1 MALNNSCNNGLRNA
15 SRYVVAPT
23 FALGE
28 YTTIQSAIDQA
39 VADGADAANPAI
51 VWVSAGIYTEDLA
64 LVPFV
69 SLAGAVDGSV
79 NAVQVVGN
87 SVYTDNTGAGTN
99 EFSITNMSFV
109 SNNTSPAISFQ
120 GSGTSNM
127 HLQSLD
133 ASATATSGTALE
145 CTGANFSI
153 NVTISTLEAS
163 SGAKCMNVSAGNVF
177 MFAGVHSSF
186 VDTASTISGTAV
198 VRLFSCVANDAF
210 VLTDSSSLY
219 LMQCFVTSGN
229 LTCVDV
235 GVNCALISYTSIM
248 LSDATSNYFV
258 TGTGAYFYTQVVA
271 VNDAKLIDP
280 GLNILPQ
287 NSLSGNISFDGGN
300 TFLST
305 KGDMW
310 ASDGA
315 LPGVLGAGT
324 DGQVLTADS
333 AQTLG
338 VKWANNAAGA
348 LSINTQVFTSSGTYT
363 PSANLVYAVVECVG
377 GGGGGGGAVTGANQS
392 SGGGGGAG
400 GYSRKSISSAT
411 IGASQSITIGAA
423 GTAGSAGNNAG
434 GSGGTTS
441 FGSIFSATGGAGGGG
456 GTDSGGGIT
465 NGGGGGAGGS
475 GSSGDFNTTGSP
487 GGWGSNINVP
497 AVGTFVS
504 SGAGGASFFG
514 GNANTIIVAG
524 TGQTAGSN
532 ATSYGGGG
540 SGGATDAGSSVAGGA
555 GASGVCIVTEYIFS

>member
-23 FALGE
+23 FAFGQ
-28 YTTIQSAIDQA
+28 YTTIQSAINQA
-39 VADGADAANPAI
+39 VIDGADDTNPAI
-51 VWVSAGIYTEDLA
+51 VWISAGIYTEDLA

-99 EFSITNMSFV
+99 QFSITNMSFV

-120 GSGTSNM
+120 GSGTSNI

-145 CTGANFSI
+145 CTGANFSV
-153 NVTISTLEAS
+153 NVTISTLQAS
-163 SGAKCMNVSAGNVF
+163 AGAKCMNISAGIVYVF
-177 MFAGVHSSF
+177 SGVHNF
-186 VDTASTISGTAV
+186 TDTASTISGTATV
-198 VRLFSCVANDAF
+198 SLFSCTMAEAYI
-210 VLTDSSSLY
+210 LTDACTLY
-219 LMQCFVTSGN
+219 LMQCFLSSGN
-229 LTCVDV
+229 LSCVDI
-235 GVNCALISYTSIM
+235 GVNCALINYTSIM
-248 LSDATSNYFV
+248 LSDAASNYFV

-271 VNDAKLIDP
+271 VNDAKLVDP

-310 ASDGA
+310 ASAGA
-315 LPGVLGAGT
+315 LPGVLGVGT
-324 DGQVLTADS
+324 NGQVLTADS

-338 VKWANNAAGA
+338 VKWANNAAGT

-363 PSANLVYAVVECVG
+363 ASANLVYAIVEICG
-377 GGGGGGGAVTGANQS
+377 GGGGGGGAVGAANQS
-392 SGGGGGAG
+392 CGGGGGAG
-400 GYSRKSISSAT
+400 GYSRKSISAAT

-423 GTAGSAGNNAG
+423 GSAGASGNNPG

-456 GTDSGGGIT
+456 GADSGGGIT
-465 NGGGGGAGGS
+465 AGGGGGAGGS

-487 GGWGSNINVP
+487 GGSGVNINVP
-497 AVGTFVS
+497 AVGTFVA
-504 SGAGGASFFG
+504 SGLGGGSFFG
-514 GNANTIIVAG
+514 GNANAIIVSG

-540 SGGATDAGSSVAGGA
+540 AGGATDAGSSVAGGSGAA
-555 GASGVCIVTEYIFS
+555 GICIVTEFIFS